1 MNDNI
6 NIDDIDFKKF
16 DSYKIMERVGKDVNE
31 LIEKLNSNEVSDE
44 EKFSIE
50 NWFMN
55 MKESFR

>member
-1 MNDNI
+1 MN
-6 NIDDIDFKKF
+6 DDIDINDIDFEKF
-16 DSYKIMERVGKDVNE
+16 ESCKIMERVSKDVNE
-31 LIEKLNSNEVSDE
+31 LIEKLNSSEVSEE